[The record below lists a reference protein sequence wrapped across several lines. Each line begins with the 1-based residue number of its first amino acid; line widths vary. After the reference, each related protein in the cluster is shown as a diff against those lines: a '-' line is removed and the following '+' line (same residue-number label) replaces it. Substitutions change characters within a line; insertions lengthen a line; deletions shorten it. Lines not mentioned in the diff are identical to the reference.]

1 MTDSNSQEPGL
12 AAFLIDAGSE
22 SAAAAGEEF
31 DEGILN
37 SFGNYQSPN
46 DPDFVLE
53 IIDLYVREAND
64 RISVIKKSAAAND
77 GEALKQAA
85 HALKGSSATL
95 GLIQIA
101 QICESLERITLP
113 DLSNRLDVLIQLLL
127 YKFDRARAQL
137 SRILQTPPPDPAR
150 G

>member
-1 MTDSNSQEPGL
+1 M
-12 AAFLIDAGSE
+12 LIDAGSE
-22 SAAAAGEEF
+22 NAAAAEEEF
-31 DEGILN
+31 DEDILN

-64 RISVIKKSAAAND
+64 RIRVIKKAATTND
-77 GEALKQAA
+77 GEALRQAA

-137 SRILQTPPPDPAR
+137 SRMLQAPPPDSPR
-150 G
+150 V

>member
-1 MTDSNSQEPGL
+1 MTHSNFHEPGL
-12 AAFLIDAGSE
+12 AAFFVDAGSE
-22 SAAAAGEEF
+22 MAGAAAAEF

-37 SFGNYQSPN
+37 SFRDYQSPN

-53 IIDLYVREAND
+53 IIELYVKEANT
-64 RISVIKKSAAAND
+64 RISAIRKSATAND
-77 GEALKQAA
+77 GEELKRAA

-113 DLSNRLDVLIQLLL
+113 DSSNRLDVLVQLLL
-127 YKFDRARAQL
+127 DKFERARAQL
-137 SRILQTPPPDPAR
+137 SRILLTPPPDPTR
-150 G
+150 V